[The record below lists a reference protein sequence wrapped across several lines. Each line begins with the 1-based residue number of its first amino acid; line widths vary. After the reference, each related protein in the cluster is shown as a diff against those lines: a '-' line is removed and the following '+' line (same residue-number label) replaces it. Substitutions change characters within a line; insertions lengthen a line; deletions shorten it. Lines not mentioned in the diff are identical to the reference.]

1 MSPHQGFAMTSQA
14 RVSRRLVLQAGA
26 AASALGAPG
35 LLLAQPRSIK
45 VGLVHPVSGG
55 LAYSGGQGRLGC
67 QLAIDEINAAGGIKS
82 MGGARLEAALADS
95 QSRPEVGVSEVE
107 RLHQEGVAAYVGCFS
122 SAIALPATQAAA
134 KYNTPFMIDV
144 GVSDNIVN
152 RGLKNVFRLAPGF
165 GKCVDDAIE
174 GLGQVN
180 KAAGGIAKKAV
191 LVHEES
197 EFGTGTAKLLA
208 GKLPGIG
215 IEVAEVIKHANPTR
229 DFSNVALRIR
239 SLRPDLVIMSNYQN
253 EYVLLARTLHQQKV
267 DLVAMFSVLGG
278 GFNYKLVQE
287 QPEVAQHMM
296 DFNHWFNP
304 RNPRAADLR
313 KRAADRGALFT
324 FEVYCGYNSVK
335 CYADAVQRAG
345 TADKEKVIAALEA
358 STWSDHFM
366 PYAPTKFVNG
376 QNQGGRAVLLQASR
390 TDIEVVW
397 PNEFAAAKPVFPKP
411 KFS

>member
-1 MSPHQGFAMTSQA
+1 MSSQA

-35 LLLAQPRSIK
+35 LLLAQPRAIK
-45 VGLVHPVSGG
+45 IGLVHPVSGG

-82 MGGARLEAALADS
+82 MGGARLEAVLGDS

-134 KYNTPFMIDV
+134 KYSTPFMIDV

-180 KAAGGIAKKAV
+180 KAVGGVAKKAV
-191 LVHEES
+191 LIHEES

-215 IEVAEVIKHANPTR
+215 VEVAEVIKHANPTR

-267 DLVAMFSVLGG
+267 ELAAMFSVLGG

-304 RNPRAADLR
+304 RNLRAADLR

-324 FEVYCGYNSVK
+324 FEVYCGYNAVK
-335 CYADAVQRAG
+335 CYADGVERAG

-358 STWSDHFM
+358 SSWSDHFM
-366 PYAPTKFVNG
+366 PYGATRFVNG

>member
-1 MSPHQGFAMTSQA
+1 
-14 RVSRRLVLQAGA
+14 
-26 AASALGAPG
+26 
-35 LLLAQPRSIK
+35 LLAQPRAIK
-45 VGLVHPVSGG
+45 IGLVHPVSGG

-82 MGGARLEAALADS
+82 MGGARLEAALGDS

-144 GVSDNIVN
+144 GVSDLIVN

-180 KAAGGIAKKAV
+180 KAAGGVAKKAV

-253 EYVLLARTLHQQKV
+253 EYVLLSRTLHQQKV
-267 DLVAMFSVLGG
+267 DLAAMFSVLGG

-313 KRAADRGALFT
+313 KRAADKGGLFT
-324 FEVYCGYNSVK
+324 FEVYCGYNSVR

-366 PYAPTKFVNG
+366 PYGATKFVNG
-376 QNQGGRAVLLQASR
+376 QNQGGKAVLLQASR

-397 PNEFAAAKPVFPKP
+397 PNEFAAAKPIFPKP

>member
-1 MSPHQGFAMTSQA
+1 MMSQA
-14 RVSRRLVLQAGA
+14 RVPRRLVLQAGA

-35 LLLAQPRSIK
+35 LLLAQPRAIK
-45 VGLVHPVSGG
+45 IGLVHPVSGG

-82 MGGARLEAALADS
+82 MGGARLEAALGDS

-134 KYNTPFMIDV
+134 KYNTPFIIDV

-267 DLVAMFSVLGG
+267 DMAAMFSVLGG
-278 GFNYKLVQE
+278 GFNFKLVQE

-366 PYAPTKFVNG
+366 PYGATKFVNG
-376 QNQGGRAVLLQASR
+376 QNQGGKAVLLQAGR

-397 PNEFAAAKPVFPKP
+397 PNEFAAAKPIFPKP